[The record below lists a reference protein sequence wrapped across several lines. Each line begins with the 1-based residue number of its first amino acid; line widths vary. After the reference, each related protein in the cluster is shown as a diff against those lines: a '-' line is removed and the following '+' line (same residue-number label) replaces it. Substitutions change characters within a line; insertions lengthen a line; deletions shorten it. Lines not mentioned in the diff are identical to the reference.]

1 MLPAYVRHQRRRSR
15 SVGVI
20 FQRLLNGTHET
31 CTYHRPQEPP
41 IKANSNAAA
50 TTGIPYR
57 GLSSPPAHL
66 FRRFLSA
73 QMPDV
78 FILLGVT
85 KLQHIFR
92 LKLATSSTRLPSSN
106 RLCRRL
112 RAVIPCDGH
121 TSDRP
126 QDYVPAQRGINLTAA
141 ITLSPHPFRNARL
154 AGGVMLLLIR
164 SIQLI
169 RDLSV

>member
-1 MLPAYVRHQRRRSR
+1 MYGKPRSCIFASAAEVFAISSATSVLPAYVRHQRRRSR
-15 SVGVI
+15 SRAVI

-31 CTYHRPQEPP
+31 CTHNSPIEPP

-50 TTGIPYR
+50 TTGIPSEC
-57 GLSSPPAHL
+57 LSSPPAHL

-73 QMPDV
+73 QMQTV

-92 LKLATSSTRLPSSN
+92 LKLLPSSTRLPSSN

-112 RAVIPCDGH
+112 RAAYACDGH

-126 QDYVPAQRGINLTAA
+126 QDYVPAQR
-141 ITLSPHPFRNARL
+141 
-154 AGGVMLLLIR
+154 V
-164 SIQLI
+164 
-169 RDLSV
+169 